1 MLQAYMHRTGRL
13 LRKTSCPSLLLKQLR
28 EPATYRF
35 HFDSAHLFTSL
46 NNFPCLHRTQ
56 VSVNEVGS
64 DCELSKCGV
73 CQLVPVL
80 SWLLHNP
87 DRLPA
92 DWSPPVYRLAH
103 LPGFQ
108 ATRLPSSSP
117 RVAADNLH
125 CTPTLCGA
133 NWTRR
138 FKLWSSLLALHV
150 KRWHNFQEPKAKEEE
165 CQSWHPGCVAGPV
178 STSHFSY
185 SLHSDRTGLLI
196 L

>member
-1 MLQAYMHRTGRL
+1 MKLIAIANSQ
-13 LRKTSCPSLLLKQLR
+13 
-28 EPATYRF
+28 
-35 HFDSAHLFTSL
+35 SAES
-46 NNFPCLHRTQ
+46 
-56 VSVNEVGS
+56 
-64 DCELSKCGV
+64 

-80 SWLLHNP
+80 SWPLHNP

-92 DWSPPVYRLAH
+92 DWSPPVYRLAQ

-125 CTPTLCGA
+125 CTPTLCRA

-138 FKLWSSLLALHV
+138 FKLLSSLLALHV

-165 CQSWHPGCVAGPV
+165 GQSWHPGSVAGPV

>member
-1 MLQAYMHRTGRL
+1 MNRPRIGF
-13 LRKTSCPSLLLKQLR
+13 TSTPLIFSL
-28 EPATYRF
+28 PATTPPVCTAPKW
-35 HFDSAHLFTSL
+35 SE
-46 NNFPCLHRTQ
+46 
-56 VSVNEVGS
+56 SVNEVDS

-125 CTPTLCGA
+125 CTPTLCRA
-133 NWTRR
+133 NWTTR
-138 FKLWSSLLALHV
+138 FKLWIFFTCFTREKMAQFSRAQSKRGGGSKLASWQCRQPSVYLPDSLTH
-150 KRWHNFQEPKAKEEE
+150 
-165 CQSWHPGCVAGPV
+165 
-178 STSHFSY
+178 STLTERDS
-185 SLHSDRTGLLI
+185 
-196 L
+196 